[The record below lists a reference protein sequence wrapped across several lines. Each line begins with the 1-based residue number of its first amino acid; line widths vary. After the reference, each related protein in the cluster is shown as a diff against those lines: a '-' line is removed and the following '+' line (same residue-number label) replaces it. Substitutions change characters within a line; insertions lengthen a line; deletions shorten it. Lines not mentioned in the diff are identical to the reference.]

1 MEKRTTIYDIAARLG
16 ISTAT
21 VNRALTGKPRVKE
34 ETRRLVLQTAEE
46 MGFKPNLLARSLA
59 RRRLRFAAVG
69 FTSFPEF
76 HNAFLRGVR
85 DAGRELE
92 DFNISVD
99 CFNYDQ
105 GPTDTKAA
113 MDYLDGTLRHI
124 ADAGYDGV
132 LVLGRMA
139 EAFEYLRERKV
150 CVATVVNDIE
160 DRALRRFTVCY
171 KGRVAGRM
179 AAELIYRMM
188 PDRRRPVAIASGFAG
203 LVAHMETETGFRE
216 QTAHTRLELADVAYN
231 HDNADMAYESTAR
244 LLRTIPDLGAIYV
257 NSFNYTGV
265 IRAVR
270 ESGRAGEL
278 LIVTSDIS
286 AELISLIREGV
297 VVASIFQNQY
307 EQGRL
312 GLHKMYELL
321 ANGSAVEDVIAID
334 PQIVMHSNITLFE

>member
-34 ETRRLVLQTAEE
+34 ETRSLVLQTAEE
-46 MGFKPNLLARSLA
+46 MGFKPNSLARSLA

-76 HNAFLRGVR
+76 HNAFLKGVR
-85 DAGRELE
+85 DAGNELA

-99 CFNYDQ
+99 CFNYDR
-105 GPTDTKAA
+105 GPSDTEAA
-113 MDYLDGTLRHI
+113 IDYLNGTLRHI
-124 ADAGYDGV
+124 AEAGYDGV
-132 LVLGRMA
+132 LVLGRMV
-139 EAFEYLRERKV
+139 EAFNDLRERNV

-160 DRALRRFTVCY
+160 DCTLRRFTICY
-171 KGRVAGRM
+171 QGRVAGRM

-188 PDRRRPVAIASGFAG
+188 PDRRRPVAIASGFAAM
-203 LVAHMETETGFRE
+203 VAHRETELGFRE
-216 QTAHTRLELADVAYN
+216 QMACTPLALAEVVYN
-231 HDNADMAYESTAR
+231 HDNAEMAYQSTSR
-244 LLRTIPDLGAIYV
+244 LLKEIPDLGAVYI
-257 NSFNYTGV
+257 NSFNFSGV

-270 ESGRAGEL
+270 EHGLAGKL
-278 LIVTSDIS
+278 LIVASDIS
-286 AELISLIREGV
+286 ADLKALIREGT

-312 GLHKMYELL
+312 GLHKMYDLL
-321 ANGSAVEDVIAID
+321 ANGAATEDIIAID
-334 PQIVMHSNITLFE
+334 PQIVMNSNVTLF